1 MLTQNRSDSFSVTH
15 DWALQEWGLKPTSLL
30 YGEHGRGHESSG
42 ASFANALFRAA
53 RMLRPSAP
61 PLARAAQRR
70 RNASRGAQ
78 GDRSGFPFGLPFA
91 FASDPSYSLSPT
103 HIPTGYGAL
112 CNPRRTRL
120 TPGRGPTERDMAAFP
135 TEMPFTVGPDPRTIR
150 CTMVAMA

>member
-30 YGEHGRGHESSG
+30 DGEHGRGNKSSG

-61 PLARAAQRR
+61 PLACAARKRRDASRAAQ
-70 RNASRGAQ
+70 G
-78 GDRSGFPFGLPFA
+78 GRSGFPLGLPFA

-103 HIPTGYGAL
+103 HIPTAYAAL
-112 CNPRRTRL
+112 CNPRRTRPNPS
-120 TPGRGPTERDMAAFP
+120 PGV
-135 TEMPFTVGPDPRTIR
+135 VGRRLPGAST
-150 CTMVAMA
+150 